1 MELAMDPSQ
10 LEAASLVIGALAAGT
25 AEGLKDTAKRS
36 VIAARDKMIS
46 LLRSRLRNDE
56 DAAADFNVY
65 LRRPTAE
72 NAESLVS
79 HIIAAGLDR
88 DEEILAAARSLLEVA
103 GQTTTGAGSIAARSV
118 KQVNLNGSTGFL
130 GGQHVHYHDAGAPTL
145 SADWELFH
153 LRGSVFELRNVG
165 TSAAYDVVLDAS
177 GAVRFDPPNED
188 LSVWPRGSGYE
199 FFAVGS
205 LQTGHPRLIVRWKNA
220 PEQSAHQ
227 TWERPL
233 PR

>member
-1 MELAMDPSQ
+1 MDPSQ
-10 LEAASLVIGALAAGT
+10 LEAASLVISALGAGA
-25 AEGLKDTAKRS
+25 AEGLKDTAKHA
-36 VIAARDKMIS
+36 VIAARDKLIS
-46 LLRSRLRNDE
+46 LLKSRLHNDE

-65 LRRPTAE
+65 LRRPSPE

-88 DEEILAAARSLLEVA
+88 DEEILAVARSLLGVA
-103 GQTTTGAGSIAARSV
+103 GQTATGEGSIAARSV
-118 KQVNLNGSTGFL
+118 KQVNLNGSAGFV
-130 GGQHVHYHDAGAPTL
+130 GGQHVHYHDPSAPAL

-165 TSAAYDVVLDAS
+165 TSAAHDVVLDAP
-177 GAVRFDPPNED
+177 GAVRFEPPNEG

-205 LQTGHPRLIVRWKNA
+205 LQTGHPRLVVRWKNA